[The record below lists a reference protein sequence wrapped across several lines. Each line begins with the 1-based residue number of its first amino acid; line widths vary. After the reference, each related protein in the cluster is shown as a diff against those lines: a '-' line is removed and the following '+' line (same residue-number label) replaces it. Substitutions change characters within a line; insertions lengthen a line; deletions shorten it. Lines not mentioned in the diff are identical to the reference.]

1 MWKTIL
7 YIVLLIGIVILSVF
21 LYKSCKNNDDLAYKI
36 SIKDSLIK
44 IDSTKYSKIAE
55 EYNNEKQ
62 ANSDLRA
69 KNKELSE
76 YLQENKETIRYYSN
90 LVLKLKNQT
99 YYNIVDSVKFV
110 IIGDTI
116 RVPVG
121 MDTVGFDEENSLVRV
136 HGFTFL
142 VPNKGYL
149 MNIDGKP
156 FPLDIVV
163 TEDRDGI
170 FTGYVDT
177 KNPDLEVT
185 DMTVRVLRQSPGFWD
200 NFGIFTSLNLT
211 NQNTFIDLSF
221 VKGRFGIRGIVG
233 YNYMDY
239 VIDKN
244 NLQYGCGI
252 IYKLF

>member
-1 MWKTIL
+1 MWKTICI
-7 YIVLLIGIVILSVF
+7 IVLIIGIAILLF
-21 LYKSCKNNDDLAYKI
+21 TNYKSCNTNDDLAYKI
-36 SIKDSLIK
+36 SMKDSLHK

-55 EYNNEKQ
+55 EYKNSEQ
-62 ANSDLRA
+62 ANSDLMA

-76 YLQENKETIRYYSN
+76 YIQERDETIRYYSS
-90 LVLKLKNQT
+90 LVFKLQNQT
-99 YYNIVDSVKFV
+99 YYRIIDSVEFS
-110 IIGDTI
+110 IINDTI
-116 RVPVG
+116 RVPIG
-121 MDTVGFDEENSLVRV
+121 MDTVNFDEENSVVRV
-136 HGFTFL
+136 HGYTFL

-149 MNIDGKP
+149 LNIDGKP
-156 FPLDIVV
+156 FPLDVVV

-177 KNPDLEVT
+177 KNPDLELT
-185 DMTVRVLRQSPGFWD
+185 DMTVRVLRNSPGFWD
-200 NFGIFTSLNLT
+200 NFGIFTSFNLT

-221 VKGRFGIRGIVG
+221 VKGKFGIRGIVG

-244 NLQYGCGI
+244 NLQYGGGI